1 MIGNKKGNI
10 GERFAS
16 EFLKKQGYEIIKE
29 NYTDRYGEIDIIA
42 EKDGY
47 IIFVEVKARKTGSV
61 VKPSEA
67 VTPDKQ
73 KKLIKASMSFLQGL
87 DRELQ
92 PRYDV
97 IAIELADERVCSVR
111 HIKSAFDAEG
121 FFI

>member
-10 GERFAS
+10 AERFAS
-16 EFLKKQGYEIIKE
+16 EFLRKQGYEILKE

-47 IIFVEVKARKTGSV
+47 VVFVEVKARKLASL
-61 VKPSEA
+61 VKPAEA
-67 VTPDKQ
+67 VTPEKQ
-73 KKLIKASMSFLQGL
+73 KKIVKASLKFLQSL

-97 IAIELADERVCSVR
+97 IAIELVDERVCHIE
-111 HIKSAFDAEG
+111 HIKSAFDTEG
-121 FFI
+121 LLI

>member
-1 MIGNKKGNI
+1 MIGNKKGHI
-10 GERFAS
+10 GENFAS
-16 EFLKKQGYEIIKE
+16 EFLRKQGYNIVKE

-47 IIFVEVKARKTGSV
+47 IVFAEVKARKTGSLV
-61 VKPSEA
+61 GASEA

-73 KKLIKASMSFLQGL
+73 KKIIKASLKFLQTL

-97 IAIELADERVCSVR
+97 IAIELSGEKVCSVK

>member
-1 MIGNKKGNI
+1 MKGNKKGHI
-10 GERFAS
+10 GENFAS
-16 EFLKKQGYEIIKE
+16 EFLRKQGYNIVKE

-47 IIFVEVKARKTGSV
+47 IVFAEVKARKTGSLV
-61 VKPSEA
+61 GASEA

-73 KKLIKASMSFLQGL
+73 KKIIKASLKFLQTL

-97 IAIELADERVCSVR
+97 IAIELSGEKVCSVK

>member
-10 GERFAS
+10 GEKFACD
-16 EFLKKQGYEIIKE
+16 FLKKQGYTVIGT

-47 IIFVEVKARKTGSV
+47 IVFVEVKSRKTGTLVSASESV
-61 VKPSEA
+61 TSE
-67 VTPDKQ
+67 KQ
-73 KKLIKASMSFLQGL
+73 KKIIKASLKFLQNF

-97 IAIELADERVCSVR
+97 ITVELSDERVCAIR
-111 HIKSAFDAEG
+111 HIVSAFDAVDWA
-121 FFI
+121 

>member
-1 MIGNKKGNI
+1 MIGNKKGHI
-10 GERFAS
+10 GESFAS
-16 EFLKKQGYEIIKE
+16 EFLRKQGYNIVKE

-47 IIFVEVKARKTGSV
+47 IVFAEVKARKTGSLV
-61 VKPSEA
+61 GASEA

-73 KKLIKASMSFLQGL
+73 KKIIKASLKFLQTL

-97 IAIELADERVCSVR
+97 IAIELSGEKVCSVK